1 MQRTTSLLL
10 TFILLFFGVEC
21 TLYGQNKITLT
32 TKKTV
37 GEQIKLQIKS
47 VPGASLSYEGL
58 EEDASRNYTVGSS
71 TFSIVGDVEEL
82 RFTNCG
88 ITAASFSPQHSTL
101 KAVWGNFNQM
111 VGTIDLSGAPK
122 LETFVVTKNLLSH
135 VNLANYPKLSLI
147 YADRNSL
154 ETINIEGCNASPSR
168 LTV

>member
-1 MQRTTSLLL
+1 MMQRTTSLLL

-58 EEDASRNYTVGSS
+58 EEDASGNYIVGSS

-122 LETFVVTKNLLSH
+122 LETFVVT
-135 VNLANYPKLSLI
+135 
-147 YADRNSL
+147 
-154 ETINIEGCNASPSR
+154 
-168 LTV
+168 